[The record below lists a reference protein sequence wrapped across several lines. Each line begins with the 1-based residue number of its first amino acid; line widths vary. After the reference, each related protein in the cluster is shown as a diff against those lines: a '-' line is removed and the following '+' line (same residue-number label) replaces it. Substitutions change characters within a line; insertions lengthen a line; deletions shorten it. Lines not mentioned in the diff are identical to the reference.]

1 MVAYWIKKTRQS
13 CVSPYPRLE
22 TPCWPLWLDAQK
34 CVIRML
40 WVRVKNLIF
49 LHKTRVSLNS
59 FDAYSSCMCQDRSW
73 KWGPAIFIRLLSWDV
88 NRPHGE
94 TLEEHGGT
102 KRRKAWV
109 IILESSYVIF
119 LLSKLHLF
127 VQSFCLWTCLKPSYT
142 ALHGP
147 GEATSKGE
155 VVAKVRRLSKGEEL
169 ITDVSWRFMTFQVR
183 KGKTVMSCSCMYVTV
198 NVCI

>member
-1 MVAYWIKKTRQS
+1 MVCLLNQKTRQS

-22 TPCWPLWLDAQK
+22 TPCWPLWLDTQK

-49 LHKTRVSLNS
+49 LHKSRVSLNS
-59 FDAYSSCMCQDRSW
+59 FDVYSSCMCQDRSW

-88 NRPHGE
+88 NRPHGAE

-102 KRRKAWV
+102 KRRKASV

-127 VQSFCLWTCLKPSYT
+127 VHQSFCLWRCLKPSYT

-169 ITDVSWRFMTFQVR
+169 ITDVSWRFR
-183 KGKTVMSCSCMYVTV
+183 SGKERQSCHVHVCM
-198 NVCI
+198 

>member
-1 MVAYWIKKTRQS
+1 M
-13 CVSPYPRLE
+13 SPYPRLE
-22 TPCWPLWLDAQK
+22 TPCWPLWLDTQK

-49 LHKTRVSLNS
+49 FHKTRVSLNS

-73 KWGPAIFIRLLSWDV
+73 KWGPAIFMWLLSWDV
-88 NRPHGE
+88 NRPHGAE

-102 KRRKAWV
+102 KRRKASV
-109 IILESSYVIF
+109 IILKSSYIRN
-119 LLSKLHLF
+119 LF
-127 VQSFCLWTCLKPSYT
+127 TFFYSVSSTCLYINRFVYEDVWNQVTRPYT
-142 ALHGP
+142 ARRSHVQRWG
-147 GEATSKGE
+147 GSKGPQT
-155 VVAKVRRLSKGEEL
+155 VQRWRADHR
-169 ITDVSWRFMTFQVR
+169 RFMTFQVR